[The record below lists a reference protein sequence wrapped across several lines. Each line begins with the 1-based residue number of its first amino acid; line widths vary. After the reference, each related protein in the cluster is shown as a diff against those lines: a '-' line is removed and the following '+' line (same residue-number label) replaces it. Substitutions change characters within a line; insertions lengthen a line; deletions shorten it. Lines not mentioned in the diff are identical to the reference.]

1 MRNRACVERQLYPN
15 YQTRAKPE
23 PCTNPLD
30 GKASCSGQGVLRTQ
44 EERYY
49 DAGIATCQEIKKIIE
64 NKVRSDDFFAEEENN
79 LLSSYMNNFT
89 TLLQALNRGELN
101 PKAMALRGELLTEFG
116 SIIKLVLDAPDTVRS
131 SMKVTCLKVFVDCI
145 FEFGNKNNN
154 YELKK
159 IIDVVDIL
167 LDKIRKND
175 LKYDLRELIDI
186 QTKKYGMT
194 ERETIKN
201 FINSVH
207 EKTKIY
213 QTAVYR
219 QYPDAEMSDAEVLEN
234 FSIPNISGKTAS
246 ADDVAYFSKLVK
258 KEIVESDD
266 FKRSDE
272 IIENL
277 FQEKVI
283 PLAKNSVRRAEC
295 FEMTRGSINTSCRIW
310 THALS
315 RRFLG
320 GELSEKMA
328 DDMKD
333 VIYVMTDYCD
343 YYIQKMQWFKGNEV
357 FVAKAGAAYLTRL
370 NEFAAQNRRILARI
384 NGESIGENEPI
395 DCGINKD
402 ALLAMLEGNS
412 RCEMNDA
419 WEQYFLSKKNDVQD
433 PFLTAVPTFVPI
445 ELISPE
451 NLYSLEILV
460 LAFTN
465 NLIEQAVQKNI
476 DLTPSTQYESLREEG
491 DDISQE
497 NSEMVTTKWEE
508 PRRPRTP
515 DPVETIPSITAPAK
529 ETSHANIEFFKGASE
544 KPEKIEKVNI
554 RQPKIIKNRS
564 LQQSNAMISVKD
576 ARKIL
581 HPNAFAGDLRKIS
594 FPGGALYLTKENTS
608 IGRLWQTED
617 RLRSVI
623 SYTKTEHPKD
633 YAFFPQEIL
642 SELSKKM
649 TKSEYKVLML
659 DIQANSCLRS
669 RYKVQGIIKIKD
681 NEQDKDRYQMRIVGG
696 DKSYR
701 LVFKLFSAH
710 NRNNLFINE
719 TRIYMMTDVLYH
731 HGKTNKITAQ
741 LSGHKVSE
749 LTERLSS
756 AALHITPTAS
766 LSEELLH

>member
-1 MRNRACVERQLYPN
+1 MRNRAFVDRQLYPN

-23 PCTNPLD
+23 LCTNPLD
-30 GKASCSGQGVLRTQ
+30 GKASCSGQGVLRSE
-44 EERYY
+44 EERHY

-64 NKVRSDDFFAEEENN
+64 DKVRCDDFFAGEENN
-79 LLSSYMNNFT
+79 LLSSYINKFT
-89 TLLQALNRGELN
+89 ISLQVLKCGEHN

-131 SMKVTCLKVFVDCI
+131 SMKVTCLQVFVDCI
-145 FEFGNKNNN
+145 FELGNRNNN

-159 IIDVVDIL
+159 IIKIVDNLI
-167 LDKIRKND
+167 DKISND
-175 LKYDLRELIDI
+175 NLKYDLRKSISI
-186 QTKKYGMT
+186 QTTKYGIS
-194 ERETIKN
+194 ERETIEDY
-201 FINSVH
+201 INSVH

-219 QYPDAEMSDAEVLEN
+219 QYPDAEMSDVDVLEN
-234 FSIPNISGKTAS
+234 FSIPWFSEKIAS
-246 ADDVAYFSKLVK
+246 ADDAAYFSRLVK
-258 KEIVESDD
+258 KEIVESDY

-272 IIENL
+272 IIEKF
-277 FQEKVI
+277 FQKEVI
-283 PLAKNSVRRAEC
+283 PLAKNSVRRAKC
-295 FEMTRGSINTSCRIW
+295 FEMTRGSFNTSCRIW

-315 RRFLG
+315 RRFHG
-320 GELSEKMA
+320 GELSEKLA

-333 VIYVMTDYCD
+333 VIYVMADYCD
-343 YYIQKMQWFKGNEV
+343 YYIQEMQWFNGSEV
-357 FVAKAGAAYLTRL
+357 LVAKAGAAYLTRL

-384 NGESIGENEPI
+384 NGESIEENEPI
-395 DCGINKD
+395 DFGINKD

-412 RCEMNDA
+412 RREVNDV
-419 WEQYFLSKKNDVQD
+419 WEEYLPSKKNDLPD
-433 PFLTAVPTFVPI
+433 LSLTAAPTFVAI

-465 NLIEQAVQKNI
+465 NIIEQAVQKNI
-476 DLTPSTQYESLREEG
+476 DLTPSIQYESLSDEG

-497 NSEMVTTKWEE
+497 ISEMATTKWEE

-515 DPVETIPSITAPAK
+515 EPVETTPSIAALAK
-529 ETSHANIEFFKGASE
+529 ETSHANIEIFKGA
-544 KPEKIEKVNI
+544 PENPVKIENTNI
-554 RQPKIIKNRS
+554 KQPKSVKNRI
-564 LQQSNAMISVKD
+564 LQQSDAMISIKD
-576 ARKIL
+576 ARKLL
-581 HPNAFAGDLRKIS
+581 HPNAFSGDLREIS

-617 RLRSVI
+617 RLKSII
-623 SYTKTEHPKD
+623 SYTKTKDPKD

-642 SELSKKM
+642 SELSKKI
-649 TKSEYKVLML
+649 TESEYKDLML

-669 RYKVQGIIKIKD
+669 RHKVQGIIKIKD
-681 NEQDKDRYQMRIVGG
+681 NEKDKDRYQMRIVGG

-701 LVFKLFSAH
+701 LVFKLFTTH
-710 NRNNLFINE
+710 NRNSLFIRE
-719 TRIYMMTDVLYH
+719 TRIYMMTDVFFH

-741 LSGHKVSE
+741 LSDHKVSE

-756 AALHITPTAS
+756 AALHIAPTAS